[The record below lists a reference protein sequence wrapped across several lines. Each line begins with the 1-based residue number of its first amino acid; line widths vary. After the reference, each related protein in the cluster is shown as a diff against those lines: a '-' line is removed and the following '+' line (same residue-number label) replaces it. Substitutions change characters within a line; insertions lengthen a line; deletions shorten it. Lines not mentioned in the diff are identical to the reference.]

1 MLHEAVFQPSIR
13 ILFLALEVHSR
24 HLIWH
29 PFPYTKTK
37 RVLMQQADHSFAVL
51 HMHNY
56 LCWESTLASWAWTN
70 AQGRALVTA
79 TRVNTML
86 LQCEPMPGSVQSPA
100 AEQSMLSKW
109 RRTSLADNI
118 ARQKITISWE
128 VLKFPHF
135 FFVLFCLQKCRSR
148 FPASQMTDQTAQDHR
163 ATPRAVSGLS
173 PGTRK
178 LSCQAVCDFGS
189 LALECKC

>member
-1 MLHEAVFQPSIR
+1 
-13 ILFLALEVHSR
+13 
-24 HLIWH
+24 
-29 PFPYTKTK
+29 
-37 RVLMQQADHSFAVL
+37 MQQADHSFAVL

-79 TRVNTML
+79 TRVNTVL

-135 FFVLFCLQKCRSR
+135 FLFRCRNVAVGFLHPRWLTKQLRITELPRGQFLDCHQVPENCHVRLCVTLDPWLLSASVR
-148 FPASQMTDQTAQDHR
+148 LISHFHWLRLLTKGAQCHLTCVVNISGPA
-163 ATPRAVSGLS
+163 
-173 PGTRK
+173 K
-178 LSCQAVCDFGS
+178 WDF
-189 LALECKC
+189 